1 MVGFLSDPF
10 NVDLYYC
17 YCCFNALMPKITG
30 EGEKTEGRK
39 RRGMGEGKDR
49 RNCTS

>member
-1 MVGFLSDPF
+1 MVGFLSDHF
-10 NVDLYYC
+10 QCDLYYC

-30 EGEKTEGRK
+30 EGEDRKEEREEEWGR
-39 RRGMGEGKDR
+39 KDR